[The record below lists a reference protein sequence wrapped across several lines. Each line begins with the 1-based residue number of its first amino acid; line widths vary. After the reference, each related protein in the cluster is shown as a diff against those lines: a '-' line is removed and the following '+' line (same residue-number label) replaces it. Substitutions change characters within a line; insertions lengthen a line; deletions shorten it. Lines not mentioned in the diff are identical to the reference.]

1 MAGRPS
7 MSTVIEVDNLRKAY
21 GDVVAIDGVSFQ
33 VRQGEIFGMVGANGA
48 GKTTTIECIEGLR
61 RPDGGSVRL
70 LGLDPAREQRQV
82 ADRIGIQ
89 LQDER
94 QVDLAGLLDRM
105 GLVNQPEVV
114 FFDELTTGLDPQAHR
129 SMWETG
135 HAGPR
140 LGMHRRAQGPLVR
153 HDLVRDAPG
162 GRGVGR
168 HDGGLRPAHSHVL
181 SLGVGFTRTSL
192 IWYRLEAHCG

>member
-7 MSTVIEVDNLRKAY
+7 MSTVIEVDNLRKTY

-33 VRQGEIFGMVGANGA
+33 VRQGEIFGMVGPNGA

-61 RPDGGSVRL
+61 RPDGGSARL

-114 FFDELTTGLDPQAHR
+114 FFDELTTGLDPQARR
-129 SMWETG
+129 SMFE
-135 HAGPR
+135 
-140 LGMHRRAQGPLVR
+140 LVTR
-153 HDLVRDAPG
+153 VRDSGCTVVLKGLWFGTAWSEMLLETAALG
-162 GRGVGR
+162 GTLVVCALLTVR
-168 HDGGLRPAHSHVL
+168 
-181 SLGVGFTRTSL
+181 FFC
-192 IWYRLEAHCG
+192 WE